1 MKNLKQTAFAFM
13 LTLGFVFFLSKHS
26 QAQVDTTTK
35 KDTTVVPKDTTVTP
49 AATTTQTTESAPAE
63 KPKGKSTFII
73 YAGPNVSTLRVES
86 EELNKES
93 KTGYHIGLSW
103 RKAGFFYTQ
112 LGVRYNSP
120 VYSVFPATASDSGD
134 HKFSVSD
141 IDFPIT
147 AGLNFLSGRILGLRG
162 FLGVTPA
169 FNIGVGDNDYD
180 INKDNINT
188 FVFYGQAGIGV
199 DVLFLS
205 IDLGY
210 NYGFSDMIKDVN
222 SKPGQGFLN
231 IGFKF

>member
-1 MKNLKQTAFAFM
+1 MKNFKQAVFALV
-13 LTLGFVFFLSKHS
+13 LTMVFVFFLGKHS
-26 QAQVDTTTK
+26 QAQVDTTAK
-35 KDTTVVPKDTTVTP
+35 KDTTVTPKDTTVTS
-49 AATTTQTTESAPAE
+49 AAATTQTTQSAPAE
-63 KPKGKSTFII
+63 KPKGRSTFII

-86 EELNKES
+86 EELDKES
-93 KTGYHIGLSW
+93 KPGYHIGLSW

-112 LGVRYNSP
+112 LGIRYNSP
-120 VYSVFPATASDSGD
+120 VYSVFEAGSDSGD

-141 IDFPIT
+141 IDIPIT
-147 AGLNFLSGRILGLRG
+147 VGLNFLSGRILGLCA
-162 FLGVTPA
+162 FLGAVPA
-169 FNIGVGDNDYD
+169 FNIGVGDNDQD
-180 INKDNINT
+180 IDKDNINT

-210 NYGFSDMIKDVN
+210 NYGFNDMIKDVN